1 MLLLRAMATRWV
13 SDDPQ
18 PGVVQIEFTDADG
31 HTHHLQ
37 EKPTVI
43 DAAGV
48 MNRHAKFPIEVQIA
62 CRPRHQA
69 YRPRERRTFNVV
81 DLSPWGVDDPAVLY
95 PVDRGNLS
103 WSTPAAH
110 SDLSIR
116 ARQAVALV
124 TFRRWRESVGLD
136 CVELATLEDHLWQY
150 ATVTPD
156 TFNAWHDGHPLV
168 HVGPDGP
175 LPNAVHDQLL
185 AHGLDPSDV
194 RSAILA
200 LTQITYGGLFGRVE
214 SEWSLADLRA
224 LGRFTER
231 DGTPL
236 VTADGFVDSLWVDG
250 DWGNPSEE
258 LVRRW
263 RAAT

>member
-1 MLLLRAMATRWV
+1 MLLLQALATRWV

-18 PGVVQIEFTDADG
+18 PGIVQIEFIDADG
-31 HTHHLQ
+31 YAHRLQ
-37 EKPTVI
+37 EKSAVL

-48 MNRHAKFPIEVQIA
+48 LNQHTKYPIEIQIA
-62 CRPRHQA
+62 CRCRHQD
-69 YRPRERRTFNVV
+69 YRPREGRTVNVV

-95 PVDRGNLS
+95 PVERGNLS
-103 WSTPAAH
+103 WSAPAIY
-110 SDLSIR
+110 SDLSVR

-156 TFNAWHDGHPLV
+156 TFNAWHEEHPLV
-168 HVGPDGP
+168 HLGPDSP
-175 LPNAVHDQLL
+175 LPDAIHDQI
-185 AHGLDPSDV
+185 AARGLDPNEV
-194 RSAILA
+194 RSAIFA

-214 SEWSLADLRA
+214 SEWSLADLES
-224 LGRFTER
+224 LGRFTEQH
-231 DGTPL
+231 GTPL
-236 VTADGFVDSLWVDG
+236 ATADSFVDSLWIDD
-250 DWGNPSEE
+250 DWGNPSVE